1 MGKLD
6 GILRKAQQYAQRNPD
21 KVNSFADK
29 AGDFVNKRTKGKYAG
44 QIDGALN
51 KVEGLT
57 GQRRRHDD
65 GRSPDERA
73 GGSW

>member
-6 GILRKAQQYAQRNPD
+6 QILRKAQSYAQRNPD
-21 KVNSFADK
+21 KVAKVADK
-29 AGDFVNKRTKGKYAG
+29 AGTFVNKRTKGKYAG

-51 KVEGLT
+51 KLDSFT
-57 GQRRRHDD
+57 GKRRPRDD
-65 GRSPDERA
+65 KSG

>member
-6 GILRKAQQYAQRNPD
+6 QILRKAQSYVQRNPD
-21 KVNSFADK
+21 KVAKYADK

-51 KVEGLT
+51 KLDGFS
-57 GQRRRHDD
+57 GNQRRRDD
-65 GRSPDERA
+65 RTDGA
-73 GGSW
+73 W